1 MRAQPPSTVPGQAA
15 GLALLGLL
23 ACHEV
28 AVVELPARGT
38 GRTALWIV
46 SRTES
51 VVDGRLVC
59 PELAEGETPE
69 QDPCVEVI
77 AQANDR
83 DAAPALRVF
92 ARRGAVHVAYVE
104 LACPL
109 DVLGLTAGAQ
119 DLAEEPLDPRR
130 VPRASSGQVWSSTR
144 PTWTDADAAS
154 GWIDTVLARVPFAE
168 NLRCRLRH
176 AELRLVPLGQRAVRS
191 LSPTP
196 DGRVL
201 AVAVGDSAL
210 LGADDTIQSLALTST
225 SGAPLL
231 GAGLVEPP
239 PDAPGAPLMSELRLL
254 DDSGGYYEGTLER
267 RVVARQ
273 VTRTVAAPWGELT
286 RVGDMLVATSGLDTS
301 QEDRGPRSTV
311 ARYDASLQ
319 AWTVL
324 HDVSSATSA
333 LSSLTLVHALRVDD
347 SLAAVVGADVRF
359 VDRDLDK
366 RDGSGRLLEVSRTSS
381 AWIQLTYNGRPAWAV
396 GGGYTQ
402 DHGAVVSAIV
412 CTEANDCNDSALF
425 HRVDGR
431 WVEVPDGL
439 TNDWVVFSV
448 LGPRPGMRWIG
459 GAAAFL
465 YGGRGVRAV
474 FDDKLECTAT
484 SGDIQ
489 PSVFDLLPLGEY
501 GLVVRGFRLESD
513 ALLYSRPPPMAIDT
527 PCEASAF

>member
-15 GLALLGLL
+15 VLALLGLL

-28 AVVELPARGT
+28 AVVELPSRGT

-51 VVDGRLVC
+51 VVDGRLGC

-130 VPRASSGQVWSSTR
+130 VPRPVSGQVWSSTR

-154 GWIDTVLARVPFAE
+154 GWIDTVLARVRFAE
-168 NLRCRLRH
+168 NLTCRLRH

-196 DGRVL
+196 DRGVL
-201 AVAVGDSAL
+201 AVAVGDSAI

-225 SGAPLL
+225 ANEPLL

-239 PDAPGAPLMSELRLL
+239 SEAPGLPLTGELRLL
-254 DDSGGYYEGTLER
+254 DDRGGYYEGTLER

-273 VTRTVAAPWGELT
+273 VARTVAAPWGELT
-286 RVGDMLVATSGLDTS
+286 RVGGMLVATTGLDTS
-301 QEDRGPRSTV
+301 QEDRGPQTTI
-311 ARYDASLQ
+311 ARYDDSGGT
-319 AWTVL
+319 WTVL
-324 HDVSSATSA
+324 HDVRSATSA
-333 LSSLTLVHALRVDD
+333 LGSLTIVHTLRVDD
-347 SLAAVVGADVRF
+347 TLAAIVGADVRYL
-359 VDRDLDK
+359 DQDLHK
-366 RDGSGRLLEVSRTSS
+366 REGAGRLLEVTRTSS
-381 AWIQLTYNGRPAWAV
+381 AWIQLMYGGRPAWAV
-396 GGGYTQ
+396 GGGYTA
-402 DHGAVVSAIV
+402 DHGALVSAIV
-412 CTEANDCNDSALF
+412 CTGVDDCDNSALF
-425 HRVDGR
+425 QRVRGQ
-431 WVEVPDGL
+431 WVELPGSLTDG
-439 TNDWVVFSV
+439 WVVFNV
-448 LGPRPGMRWIG
+448 LGTRPGMRWIG
-459 GAAAFL
+459 GMSAFRF
-465 YGGRGVRAV
+465 GGSGARAV
-474 FDDKLECTAT
+474 FDDGLECPAT
-484 SGDIQ
+484 TEQIQ
-489 PSVFDLLPLGEY
+489 PSVFDLFPLGEY
-501 GLVVRGFRLESD
+501 GLVLRGFRFESD
-513 ALLYSRPPPMAIDT
+513 ALLYSRPPVAIDAA
-527 PCEASAF
+527 CEASSY